1 MLLSTYSAPPVV
13 ERPPLATA
21 APDPDV
27 AAQQA
32 LFKALVVTVGH
43 FFGSF
48 TQLFGALTEHR
59 DPARLTYPLPV
70 LMATGV
76 LMFLLRLG
84 ARRQIAALL
93 RANGPSRA
101 KYQAWL
107 AVPECPHGDT
117 LNYAFAGCAV
127 AEVQDVVST
136 MVATL
141 IRRKLLYAERLLD
154 HYYMLAVDGTGFL
167 TYAERHCPHCLTRTH
182 HGHTTYYHP
191 VLEAKLITP
200 SGWVFSVMTEF
211 IENPGE
217 QPTKQDCELK
227 AFYRLM
233 QRLKK
238 RFPRLP
244 ICLTLDGLYAGGPTF
259 ALCERYQWK
268 YIIVL
273 QDADIPYINTEF
285 AALSA
290 LEPSQHVCFETG
302 VQFAVKQD
310 LRWVNAIAYVD
321 SDRGEHS
328 VSVIQC
334 VETKPRPEQPDQSTR
349 FKWVTNFT
357 VTRHKVIALANQG
370 GRLRWKIE
378 NEGFNVQKNGGYAL
392 EHRYTENPTASKI
405 FYLLLQIAHLL
416 AQLIERG
423 SLFRRAFPKGVGS
436 AKNIAFRLLE
446 AWRNLRL
453 SPAAVHSMLNIRLQI
468 RFDPP

>member
-1 MLLSTYSAPPVV
+1 VLALQQPVSA
-13 ERPPLATA
+13 AT
-21 APDPDV
+21 DPDV
-27 AAQQA
+27 AAQEA
-32 LFKALVVTVGH
+32 LFAALIVTVRH

-48 TQLFGALTEHR
+48 AQLFGAVTEPR

-93 RANGPSRA
+93 RENGPSTA

-107 AVPECPHGDT
+107 ASPECPHGDT
-117 LNYAFAGCAV
+117 LNYAFARCAV
-127 AEVQDVVST
+127 TEVQAVVST

-141 IRRKLLYAERLLD
+141 IRRKLLDAERLLE
-154 HYYMLAVDGTGFL
+154 HYHMIAVDGTGFL

-217 QPTKQDCELK
+217 RPTKQDCELT

-233 QRLKK
+233 QRLKQ

-259 ALCERYQWK
+259 SLCASYQWK

-290 LEPSQHVCFETG
+290 LEPSHYVRFETG
-302 VQFAVKQD
+302 VQLATKQD
-310 LRWVNAIAYVD
+310 LRWVNDIAYVD
-321 SDRGEHS
+321 SERVAHT
-328 VSVIQC
+328 VAVIQC
-334 VETKPRPEQPDQSTR
+334 VETKPRPGQADQRTQ

-357 VTRHKVIALANQG
+357 VTRNKVIALANQG

-378 NEGFNVQKNGGYAL
+378 NEGFNVQKNGGFAL
-392 EHRYTENPTASKI
+392 EHRYTEDPTASKI

-423 SLFRRAFPKGVGS
+423 SPFRRAFPKGVGS
-436 AKNIAFRLLE
+436 AKNLAFRLLE

-453 SPAAVHSMLNIRLQI
+453 PPAAVPSMLNARRQI
-468 RFDPP
+468 RFKPP

>member
-1 MLLSTYSAPPVV
+1 MPALNVPQSVALRAP
-13 ERPPLATA
+13 TA
-21 APDPDV
+21 DAADPDV
-27 AAQQA
+27 SAQMA
-32 LFKALVVTVGH
+32 LFKALIVTVGH

-48 TQLFGALTEHR
+48 AQLFRSLTDRR
-59 DPARLTYPLPV
+59 DPARLTYPLST

-84 ARRQIAALL
+84 SRRQIAALL
-93 RANGPSRA
+93 RANGPSTA
-101 KYQAWL
+101 KYRAWL
-107 AVPECPHGDT
+107 QAPQCPHGDT
-117 LNYAFAGCAV
+117 LNYAFARSTV
-127 AEVQDVVST
+127 AEVQEVVST

-141 IRRKLLYAERLLD
+141 IRRKLLYTARLCNHDYLV
-154 HYYMLAVDGTGFL
+154 AVDGTGFL
-167 TYAERHCPHCLTRTH
+167 TYAERHCPQCLTRTQ

-200 SGWVFSVMTEF
+200 AGWVFSLMTEF

-217 QPTKQDCELK
+217 LPTKQDCELK

-233 QRLKK
+233 RRLKT

-259 ALCERYQWK
+259 SLCARYRWK
-268 YIIVL
+268 YMVVL

-285 AALSA
+285 AVLSE
-290 LEPSQHVCFETG
+290 LEPRQHVRFETG
-302 VQFAVKQD
+302 VQFEIQQD
-310 LRWVNAIAYVD
+310 LRWVNDIAYVD
-321 SDRGEHS
+321 ADNTQHA

-334 VETKPRPEQPDQSTR
+334 LETKPGGHQSGKTTA
-349 FKWVTNFT
+349 FKWVTNFRVSAT
-357 VTRHKVIALANQG
+357 NIITLANQG

-392 EHRYTENPTASKI
+392 EHRYSEDPAASKI

-416 AQLIERG
+416 AQLIQRG

-453 SPAAVHSMLNIRLQI
+453 QPTTVQSLLDARIQI
-468 RFDPP
+468 RFAPP

>member
-1 MLLSTYSAPPVV
+1 MPTRSTPKSVELLQPITDS
-13 ERPPLATA
+13 E
-21 APDPDV
+21 DPDV
-27 AAQQA
+27 AAQTA
-32 LFKALVVTVGH
+32 LFRALIVTMTH
-43 FFGSF
+43 FFGDF
-48 TQLFGALTEHR
+48 AQLFRSLTDPR

-84 ARRQIAALL
+84 SRRQIAARL
-93 RANGPSRA
+93 RHNGPVTA

-107 AVPECPHGDT
+107 QAPECPHGDT
-117 LNYAFAGCAV
+117 LNYAFARSKV
-127 AEVQDVVST
+127 DEVQDVVST

-141 IRRKLLYAERLLD
+141 IRRKLLYSERLLD
-154 HYYMLAVDGTGFL
+154 RYHMVAIDGTGFL
-167 TYAERHCPHCLTRTH
+167 TYPERHCPQCLTRTH

-191 VLEAKLITP
+191 VLEAKLVTP
-200 SGWVFSVMTEF
+200 SGWVFSLMTEF

-227 AFYRLM
+227 ACYRLRR
-233 QRLKK
+233 RLKA

-244 ICLTLDGLYAGGPTF
+244 ICLTLDGLYAGGPIF
-259 ALCERYQWK
+259 SLCESHRWK
-268 YIIVL
+268 YMVVL

-285 AALSA
+285 AVLSE
-290 LEPSQHVCFETG
+290 LEPSQYVRFETG
-302 VQFAVKQD
+302 VQFEIKQD
-310 LRWVNAIAYVD
+310 LRWVNDIAYVD
-321 SDRGEHS
+321 SENIEHT

-334 VETKPRPEQPDQSTR
+334 LETKPAAGGQDKTTS
-349 FKWVTNFT
+349 FKWVTNFR
-357 VTRHKVIALANQG
+357 VTADNVVSLANQG

-392 EHRYTENPTASKI
+392 EHRYSEDPVASKI

-416 AQLIERG
+416 AQLIQRG

-436 AKNIAFRLLE
+436 ARNIAFRLLE

-453 SPAAVHSMLNIRLQI
+453 HPTAVQSLLDARIQI
-468 RFDPP
+468 RFAPP

>member
-1 MLLSTYSAPPVV
+1 MLSASYSPTV
-13 ERPPLATA
+13 ELTRPTEA
-21 APDPDV
+21 APDPDI

-32 LFKALVVTVGH
+32 IFKAMVVTVH
-43 FFGSF
+43 HVFGGF
-48 TQLFGALTEHR
+48 ARLFQALTDRR
-59 DPARLTYPLPV
+59 DAAHCTYPLPT

-84 ARRQIAALL
+84 ARRQIAELL
-93 RANGPSRA
+93 RENGPSTA

-107 AVPECPHGDT
+107 QAPECPHGDT
-117 LNYAFAGCAV
+117 LNYAFARSEV
-127 AEVQDVVST
+127 AEVQAVVTS
-136 MVATL
+136 MVHTL
-141 IRRKLLYAERLLD
+141 IRRKHLYQERLLGRY
-154 HYYMLAVDGTGFL
+154 HLVAVDGTGVL

-200 SGWVFSVMTEF
+200 SGWAFSLMTEF

-233 QRLKK
+233 ARLKQ

-244 ICLTLDGLYAGGPTF
+244 LCLTLDGLYAGGPTF
-259 ALCERYQWK
+259 SLCEQYQWA
-268 YIIVL
+268 YLVVL
-273 QDADIPYINTEF
+273 QDADIPYINDEF
-285 AALSA
+285 AALSKLA
-290 LEPSQHVCFETG
+290 PEQHRRFETG
-302 VQFAVKQD
+302 VQFEIQQD
-310 LRWVNAIAYVD
+310 FRWVNDIAYVD
-321 SDRGEHS
+321 SDKQAHT
-328 VSVIQC
+328 VAVIAC
-334 VETKPRPEQPDQSTR
+334 AETKPDRHQQLKTTR
-349 FKWVTNFT
+349 FKWVTNVN
-357 VTRHKVIALANQG
+357 VTPSNVIPLANQG
-370 GRLRWKIE
+370 GRPRWKIE

-392 EHRYTENPTASKI
+392 EHRYSEDPVASKV

-453 SPAAVHSMLNIRLQI
+453 HPVTLQSMLDARYRI
-468 RFDPP
+468 RFAPP

>member
-1 MLLSTYSAPPVV
+1 M
-13 ERPPLATA
+13 
-21 APDPDV
+21 

-32 LFKALVVTVGH
+32 LFKTLVVTVGH

-48 TQLFGALTEHR
+48 AQLFGSLSDCR
-59 DPARLTYPLPV
+59 DPTRRTYPLPV

-93 RANGPSRA
+93 RENGPSRA

-117 LNYAFAGCAV
+117 LNYAFARCAV
-127 AEVQDVVST
+127 AEVQEVVST

-141 IRRKLLYAERLLD
+141 IRRKLLYAERLLER
-154 HYYMLAVDGTGFL
+154 YYLIAVDGTGFL
-167 TYAERHCPHCLTRTH
+167 TYAERHCPHCLTRTQ

-191 VLEAKLITP
+191 LLQAKLITP
-200 SGWVFSVMTEF
+200 TGWVFSVMTEF
-211 IENPGE
+211 IENPGA

-233 QRLKK
+233 RRLKQ

-268 YIIVL
+268 YMSVL

-290 LEPSQHVCFETG
+290 LEPSQHVRLETG

-310 LRWVNAIAYVD
+310 LRWVNDIAYVD
-321 SDRGEHS
+321 SERCAHT
-328 VSVIQC
+328 VAVLQC
-334 VETKPRPEQPDQSTR
+334 VETKPRREQPDQSTR

-357 VTRHKVIALANQG
+357 VTRNTVIALANQG

-423 SLFRRAFPKGVGS
+423 SLFRRAFPNGVGS
-436 AKNIAFRLLE
+436 YTNIAFRLLE

-453 SPAAVHSMLNIRLQI
+453 HPAAVQSLLNIRLQI
-468 RFDPP
+468 RFKPP